1 MTLMTE
7 RKEKRLKVLR
17 GRVGFKKGP
26 SLDETQPGDL
36 PCATSI
42 SQQPPSPW
50 CVCQTRSRQPEVY
63 VPQYLVF
70 CLACASNFGTTG
82 GTRNLVHPIMGC
94 DRCLGCLSTI
104 GPCG

>member
-42 SQQPPSPW
+42 SQQPPSP
-50 CVCQTRSRQPEVY
+50 
-63 VPQYLVF
+63 
-70 CLACASNFGTTG
+70 
-82 GTRNLVHPIMGC
+82 
-94 DRCLGCLSTI
+94 
-104 GPCG
+104 